1 MRIGIIG
8 GGLMGL
14 ALAER
19 LGSSGHRVSV
29 YERAEQ
35 PGGLATWQ
43 DFGEFTWDRFYHV
56 ILPSDTALVE
66 FIRRIGLADRL
77 RWRATQ
83 TGFYVDR
90 AFHPLSSGLDFLR
103 FPLLGLMSKA
113 RLAATILFCSRIRDW
128 RRLER
133 MTVEEFLV
141 RYSGR
146 ATFEKFWKPLLL
158 AKLGENYRRVSAVFI
173 WTYVKRLFSARDA
186 AAQKEHLGY
195 VSGGYRTVFNRLLEL
210 IGQSRGV
217 VRTGVEVQSVRPVAA
232 GLEVATAGGTE
243 VFDKVI
249 FTGPVN
255 ALRAVADPALVQ
267 VPPQGDIEYLGVVC
281 MALVTRKP
289 FTPYYVLNIA
299 DERIPFTGI
308 IGMSSLVDT
317 AETAGLW
324 LTYLPK
330 YVLSDDPILRR
341 SEDELRTEFM
351 EGFRRMYPGFPDSEI
366 AAVQINRAVKVQPL
380 QVIGYS
386 DLVQA
391 PRTRHADFYVV
402 NTAQFASNTL
412 NNNEV
417 IRSVNAFLSQFGTEF
432 QDAAGAVQSGNRPAW
447 HGTSHDGAQDPRG
460 YFAHE
465 TAVIDQPSRNRGGHE
480 NLAFQPRHARLRASA
495 RAATSGRTSSC
506 RRSA

>member
-1 MRIGIIG
+1 
-8 GGLMGL
+8 MGL
-14 ALAER
+14 ALADR
-19 LGSSGHRVSV
+19 LGSAGHRVTV

-43 DFGEFTWDRFYHV
+43 DFGAFTWDRFYHV

-66 FIRRIGLADRL
+66 FVRRIGLGDRL
-77 RWRATQ
+77 RWRPTQ

-103 FPLLGLMSKA
+103 FPLLGLWSKF
-113 RLAATILFCSRIRDW
+113 RLAATILYCSRIRDW
-128 RRLER
+128 KRLEG

-146 ATFEKFWKPLLL
+146 ATFEKMWKPLLL

-186 AAQKEHLGY
+186 AAQKESLGY
-195 VSGGYRTVFNRLLEL
+195 VSGGYRTVFTRLLERIAAAGGEVHL
-210 IGQSRGV
+210 K
-217 VRTGVEVQSVRPVAA
+217 VEVEFVRPRAGGGIEVAA
-232 GLEVATAGGTE
+232 GGTVE
-243 VFDKVI
+243 AYDKVI

-267 VPPQGDIEYLGVVC
+267 VPPQGDVEYLGVVC
-281 MALVTRKP
+281 LELVTRKP
-289 FTPYYVLNIA
+289 FCPYYVLNIA
-299 DERIPFTGI
+299 DERIPFTGV

-317 AETAGLW
+317 AETAGLY

-330 YVLSDDPILRR
+330 YVLSDDATLKRPDEALRV
-341 SEDELRTEFM
+341 EFM
-351 EGFRRMYPGFPDSEI
+351 EGFRRMFPEFLESDI
-366 AAVQINRAVKVQPL
+366 AGIFINRAIKVQPL

-386 DLVQA
+386 GLVQA
-391 PRTRHADFYVV
+391 ARTQNPDFYVV

-417 IRSVNAFLSQFGTEF
+417 IRSVNAFLEQFEPEF
-432 QDAAGAVQSGNRPAW
+432 
-447 HGTSHDGAQDPRG
+447 
-460 YFAHE
+460 
-465 TAVIDQPSRNRGGHE
+465 
-480 NLAFQPRHARLRASA
+480 
-495 RAATSGRTSSC
+495 
-506 RRSA
+506 RSAA